1 MVLGKERRETVSYAQ
16 RLRRDRLAVGTSG
29 NISIRSGDLVAVT
42 PSGVDYDEL
51 TADKVGVHRL
61 DGTPVEAR
69 LAPTTEMPMHL
80 AVYQRTT
87 ARAIVHTHSSAATA
101 VSTLV
106 GELPPIHY
114 LIAMFGGPVRVAP
127 YATYGTAEFAA
138 GAVRALESRTA
149 CMLANHGAV
158 TIGGTLAEAYSRA
171 VYLEWLC
178 EVWLKASAHGRPR
191 LLSEEEIQ
199 QVARKISRYG
209 VSQLQD

>member
-1 MVLGKERRETVSYAQ
+1 ARATPVHPPAHDPPRQPDPGLPDPLDPDAVRGLGQNACMVLGKERRETVSYAQ

-87 ARAIVHTHSSAATA
+87 ARAIVHTH
-101 VSTLV
+101 
-106 GELPPIHY
+106 
-114 LIAMFGGPVRVAP
+114 
-127 YATYGTAEFAA
+127 
-138 GAVRALESRTA
+138 
-149 CMLANHGAV
+149 
-158 TIGGTLAEAYSRA
+158 
-171 VYLEWLC
+171 
-178 EVWLKASAHGRPR
+178 
-191 LLSEEEIQ
+191 
-199 QVARKISRYG
+199 
-209 VSQLQD
+209 